1 MEKVV
6 PAKKKGMGVSTS
18 SAYSNYS
25 KGSENSLPK
34 WLSDFHSDADE
45 KNTLRL
51 LSIFK
56 RF

>member
-1 MEKVV
+1 MIETYLLLTGDVMEKVV

-34 WLSDFHSDADE
+34 
-45 KNTLRL
+45 
-51 LSIFK
+51 
-56 RF
+56 